1 MPVPVILHDTEA
13 SQDVPVDRRFFRV

>member
-13 SQDVPVDRRFFRV
+13 GQDAPADRRFFRV